1 MVPENQR
8 RTFLSYSR
16 NDKDFALQLTNELKA
31 AGFPLWIDQ
40 LDIPT
45 DARQDDELEIAL
57 IECSIFMVI
66 LTPDSTASEN
76 VKDEIGFAIDN
87 GKRTLPILLENAI
100 VPLRLRRFQYVDFT
114 TKSYEDN
121 VGIIRVVVS
130 IVTIALLW
138 FRFF

>member
-1 MVPENQR
+1 
-8 RTFLSYSR
+8 
-16 NDKDFALQLTNELKA
+16 
-31 AGFPLWIDQ
+31 
-40 LDIPT
+40 
-45 DARQDDELEIAL
+45 
-57 IECSIFMVI
+57 MVI

-130 IVTIALLW
+130 IVTIAIL
-138 FRFF
+138 